1 MNLALSLFR
10 LQKLDT
16 QISRI
21 KTRLLEID
29 LILTDDRTIQEAKST
44 FEQTQINLKA
54 SQKALRNIE
63 DQVNS
68 QKIKLNLTQ
77 NTLFGGKVNNPKE
90 LQDLEQESNALKRY
104 ISKLEDD
111 QLNCM
116 ILLEDSQ
123 RETQAA
129 EKYLNQSIGNKASEN
144 AGLAGEKIQLES
156 ELPGIFSQRE
166 AIQAGITTDIQELY
180 DNLLISK
187 NGLAVVEVIDTSCGA
202 CGANLTPADL
212 QSARSPSSLLK
223 CQNCGRLLYK
233 S

>member
-16 QISRI
+16 QINCI
-21 KTRLLEID
+21 TARLLEID
-29 LILTDDRTIQEAKST
+29 LILSDDKKIQDAKIA

-54 SQKALRNIE
+54 SQKALRGIE

-77 NTLFGGKVNNPKE
+77 NTLFSGKVNNPKE

-111 QLNCM
+111 QLNSM
-116 ILLEDSQ
+116 IQLEDSQ
-123 RETQAA
+123 KETQAA
-129 EKYLNQSIGNKASEN
+129 ENYLNQSIGNKASEN
-144 AGLAGEKIQLES
+144 AGLIGERIQLES
-156 ELPGIFSQRE
+156 ELPGIYSQRE
-166 AIQAGITTDIQELY
+166 SIQEGITPDIKNLY
-180 DNLLISK
+180 DSLLNTK
-187 NGLAVVEVIDTSCGA
+187 NGLAVAEVIEASCGA
-202 CGANLTPADL
+202 CGANLSPADL

-223 CQNCGRLLYK
+223 CQSCGRILYK